1 MTGVRDDVVLH
12 PDTVSRIVGYLQDGT
27 HVQVVGMRAAG
38 RSCVL
43 DQVADRLATL
53 GVGTVRLR
61 GVRALRDRTLGALAV
76 AGVALPSAPQQLR
89 VLSAA
94 VESLEQLLAAP
105 GAVLLVDDADDLDS
119 GTVGA
124 VLAARARLGTRVVI
138 ACGRGGGT
146 AAALLADGLQPAARV
161 TVDPLSFAGVHQLL
175 HTMLGRGVEPAAVA
189 RVAAATG
196 GLPGLV
202 QALVDTA
209 RRENRL
215 VVRDGLWVARGD
227 LWTTSLAQTVEP
239 FLADLDDDL
248 RDALTVLAFAG
259 TVSLAAAGRLAGTA
273 ALVRLEESGLVQV
286 ASDGEHALVGV
297 FPPLLADYLV
307 QESATTRGLL
317 VRARV
322 AEELQGEDP
331 APAGV
336 RTAAPLARRLIAQRW
351 EQRRRDA
358 RRRWEADPDAA
369 AGAELL
375 EAMLLTHAR
384 PHQVEHVLER
394 TRADRGNPDER
405 AAFLATHAVYRGRE
419 SGSPAAAALVV
430 AEHGAD
436 LPEHGPAL
444 GAVLDHLALT
454 SGSPVSPDA
463 GPAPVVAAAT
473 AAVRAPAPS
482 DGLARAVRA
491 ETLVAAGR
499 AREALELLDGPE
511 PRDPRA
517 RWIAGT
523 ARGLALLYTC
533 DVSAAAAT
541 ALAGV
546 ERARQELDPV
556 SLLAHASVAGLALAV
571 QGRAMELDA
580 LTCDALALSTACPQE
595 PQLVTGL
602 IALAAEAATWQGHR
616 EFAESLAVQARSVPA
631 RRGPHPYQSS
641 DLVAPLIQDEDDPAV
656 AAGTA
661 DRIWQVA
668 VERLDAGYLPA
679 GVVAGV
685 AAVERRP
692 DPARAAHLAEAASRS
707 DAPLLTHL
715 AGFATAVASGDPER
729 LAALEPELRRAGLRQ
744 FAVRAAVARAVRL
757 LADGQPAAAIE
768 RADTA
773 WSQGGL
779 RGRDL
784 CGLFLPFD
792 RAVRLTSRER
802 EVAVLVA
809 RGLSSPEIA
818 TRMVLSART
827 VEHHILSACRKVG
840 VNSREGLARAA
851 RTWLTCAQ
859 R

>member
-1 MTGVRDDVVLH
+1 MAGVRDDVVLH

-53 GVGTVRLR
+53 GVATVRLR

-76 AGVALPSAPQQLR
+76 AGVPLPSAPQQLR
-89 VLSAA
+89 MLSAA
-94 VESLEQLLAAP
+94 VESLEQMLAAP

-138 ACGRGGGT
+138 ACGRGGGA

-215 VVRDGLWVARGD
+215 VVRDGLWVARGG

-259 TVSLAAAGRLAGTA
+259 TVSLAAAGRLVGTA

-331 APAGV
+331 VPAGV

-351 EQRRRDA
+351 EQRCRDA
-358 RRRWEADPDAA
+358 RRRWEADPG
-369 AGAELL
+369 AGNGADLL

-394 TRADRGNPDER
+394 TDAGRGDPGER
-405 AAFLATHAVYRGRE
+405 AAFLTAHAVYRGRE
-419 SGSPAAAALVV
+419 SGSAAAAALVV
-430 AEHGAD
+430 AEHGDD
-436 LPEHGPAL
+436 LPGHGPAL

-454 SGSPVSPDA
+454 SGSPVPPGA
-463 GPAPVVAAAT
+463 GPATVAASPPT
-473 AAVRAPAPS
+473 SPS
-482 DGLARAVRA
+482 DELARAVQA
-491 ETLVAAGR
+491 ETLVATGR
-499 AREALELLDGPE
+499 AREALALLDGPE

-533 DVSAAAAT
+533 DVPAAAAT

-616 EFAESLAVQARSVPA
+616 EFAESLAVQARSVPS

-656 AAGTA
+656 AAETA

-679 GVVAGV
+679 GIVAGV

-692 DPARAAHLAEAASRS
+692 DPVRAARLAEAAARC
-707 DAPLLTHL
+707 DAPLLAHL

-851 RTWLTCAQ
+851 RTWLTCTQ

>member
-1 MTGVRDDVVLH
+1 MRDDVVLH
-12 PDTVSRIVGYLQDGT
+12 PDTVSQIVGYLQDGT

-38 RSCVL
+38 RSSVL
-43 DQVADRLATL
+43 EQVADRLAGL
-53 GVGTVRLR
+53 GIAAVRLR

-76 AGVALPSAPQQLR
+76 AGVPLPSAPQQLR
-89 VLSAA
+89 MLSAA
-94 VESLEQLLAAP
+94 VESLEQMLAAP
-105 GAVLLVDDADDLDS
+105 GSVLLVDDADDLDS

-138 ACGRGGGT
+138 ACGRGGGP
-146 AAALLADGLQPAARV
+146 AAGLLADGLQPSARV
-161 TVDPLSFAGVHQLL
+161 AVDPLPFAGVHRLL
-175 HTMLGRGVEPAAVA
+175 HTMLGRGVEPTAVA

-227 LWTTSLAQTVEP
+227 LWTASLAQTVEP

-248 RDALTVLAFAG
+248 REALTVLAFAG

-286 ASDGEHALVGV
+286 VTDGDHALVGV
-297 FPPLLADYLV
+297 FPPLLADCLV

-322 AEELQGEDP
+322 AEELQGEESL
-331 APAGV
+331 PAGV
-336 RTAAPLARRLIAQRW
+336 RTAAPLAGRLIAQRW
-351 EQRRRDA
+351 EQRCREA
-358 RRRWEADPDAA
+358 RRRWEADPSAR

-384 PHQVEHVLER
+384 PHQVEHVLDR
-394 TRADRGNPDER
+394 TRADAGDPADR
-405 AAFLATHAVYRGRE
+405 AAFVAAHAAYRGRE
-419 SGSPAAAALVV
+419 SGSPVAAALVV
-430 AEHGAD
+430 AELADD
-436 LPEHGPAL
+436 LPGHGPAL

-454 SGSPVSPDA
+454 GGAPLGRESSPPD
-463 GPAPVVAAAT
+463 GAPE
-473 AAVRAPAPS
+473 P
-482 DGLARAVRA
+482 DDELARAVRA
-491 ETLVAAGR
+491 ESLVATGR
-499 AREALELLDGPE
+499 AREALALLDGPE
-511 PRDPRA
+511 PQDAQA

-533 DVSAAAAT
+533 DVAAAATT

-580 LTCDALALSTACPQE
+580 LACDALALSTACPQE

-616 EFAESLAVQARSVPA
+616 EFAESLAVQARSLPS

-656 AAGTA
+656 AAETA

-668 VERLDAGYLPA
+668 VERLEAGYLPA
-679 GVVAGV
+679 GIVAGV

-692 DPARAAHLAEAASRS
+692 DAARAAVLADAAARC

-715 AGFATAVASGDPER
+715 AAFAAAVASGDPDR

-851 RTWLTCAQ
+851 RTWLTCTQ